1 MSFGARFGFLLVQIS
16 VGDRQQ
22 THQNKERTMNKRG
35 FLLVLLL
42 AVVVSTTVIAED
54 SYVVVPVNI
63 SLVPMISFGQAAG
76 SKTIN
81 IVQLNVVAGYA
92 DVLRGAAL
100 GVVSIIGED
109 AEGVQAGVANWVSGD
124 LTGVQAGV
132 VNTVLGTAD
141 GAQAGVLNYAKSTPF
156 AQAGVVNISKS
167 ARGVQLGVINIA
179 EENEGIPIGVVNVV
193 LKNGQTHAQS
203 WYDEMGLMNLAL
215 IHGTKTVYNIYTV
228 GMDSKFKDVTAGL
241 GMGVHIPLDKA
252 FLNVEGIYSVV
263 SPRDAIAV
271 EYESLFRARVY
282 LGYNFSF
289 FSLIG
294 GVSFNY
300 LSNTNATSITLAP
313 VHGYEFGFSSKEH
326 RFWPGVF
333 VGVQF

>member
-1 MSFGARFGFLLVQIS
+1 
-16 VGDRQQ
+16 
-22 THQNKERTMNKRG
+22 MNKRG

-42 AVVVSTTVIAED
+42 AAVASTTVIAED
-54 SYVVVPVNI
+54 SYAVVPVNL

-76 SKTIN
+76 NKTIN

-109 AEGVQAGVANWVSGD
+109 AGGVQAGVANWVSGD

-132 VNTVLGTAD
+132 VNTVLGTAN

-167 ARGVQLGVINIA
+167 ARGVQLGVVNVA
-179 EENEGIPIGVVNVV
+179 EENDGIPIGLVSIV

-203 WYDEMGLMNLAL
+203 WYDEMGLTNLAL

-228 GMDSKFKDVTAGL
+228 GVDSQGKDLTAGL
-241 GMGVHIPLDKA
+241 GMGVHIPLDKV

-300 LSNTNATSITLAP
+300 MSNTNATSITLHPFTDTSSASAAKSGASGP
-313 VHGYEFGFSSKEH
+313 GCLSAYSSKAKESGEH
-326 RFWPGVF
+326 SLP
-333 VGVQF
+333 